1 MAETFDLVIRGGR
14 VMTPSGQAET
24 SVGVRDG
31 RIAAIGDLAESS
43 AGEVFEA
50 DGLTVL
56 PGVIDTQVHFREP
69 GNEHKEDLAHG
80 SRAAVAGGVTA
91 VFEMPNTKPATVT
104 ADALNDKLKR
114 AEGMW
119 CDHAF
124 FIGAALDNHD
134 DLAELEQLPGCCG
147 VKLFMGSSTGGLLVD
162 EDTAIASVLAHGRRR
177 VAIHAED
184 EPRLV
189 ERKHLAEEEGHAR
202 AHPVWRDVETA
213 LRATKRIV
221 ALAREANR
229 PVHVLH
235 ITTAEEIA
243 FLGTVKDVATV
254 ECLPQ
259 HLTLT
264 APDCYERLG
273 GYAQMNPPIREARHQ
288 AGLWAGINQGIVDV
302 LGSDHAPHTKEEKE
316 QTYPASPSG
325 MPGVQT
331 ILPLMLNHVAEG
343 RLTLERVI
351 DLLCYGPQRIY
362 NIRGKG
368 RIAVGYD
375 ADFTLVDLKA
385 KRTINAAD
393 QHTKSGWT
401 PFDGMDVTG
410 WPMATII
417 RGHTAMRDGKLAA
430 EAGGKPVRF
439 WDTPEK

>member
-1 MAETFDLVIRGGR
+1 MAQTFDLVIHGGQ
-14 VMTPSGQAET
+14 VMTPSGLVDT
-24 SVGVRDG
+24 DVGVRDG
-31 RIAAIGDLAESS
+31 RIVGIGSLDATA
-43 AGEVFEA
+43 AGEAFDA
-50 DGLTVL
+50 KGLTVL

-80 SRAAVAGGVTA
+80 SRAAVAGGVVA
-91 VFEMPNTKPATVT
+91 VFEMPNTKPATVD
-104 ADALNDKLKR
+104 AHALNDKLER
-114 AEGMW
+114 AKGMW

-124 FIGAALDNHD
+124 FIGAGRDNHTE
-134 DLAELEQLPGCCG
+134 LAELETLPGCCG
-147 VKLFMGSSTGGLLVD
+147 VKVFMGSSTGGLLVD
-162 EDTAIASVLAHGRRR
+162 EDSALASVLASGRRR

-189 ERKHLAEEEGHAR
+189 ERRHLAEEEGHAR
-202 AHPVWRDVETA
+202 AHPVWRDEETA
-213 LRATKRIV
+213 LRATRRIV
-221 ALAREANR
+221 ALARKANR
-229 PVHVLH
+229 PIHVLH

-273 GYAQMNPPIREARHQ
+273 SYAQMNPPVREVHHQ
-288 AGLWAGINQGIVDV
+288 AGLWHGIGQGIVDV
-302 LGSDHAPHTKEEKE
+302 LGSDHAPHTREEKE
-316 QTYPASPSG
+316 RAYPATPGG

-331 ILPLMLNHVAEG
+331 ILPLMLNHVAQG
-343 RLTLERVI
+343 RLTLQRVV

-385 KRTINAAD
+385 QRTIEASA
-393 QHTKSGWT
+393 QESKCGWT
-401 PFDGMDVTG
+401 PFDGMAITG
-410 WPMATII
+410 WPMATVI
-417 RGHTAMRDGKLAA
+417 RGHTAMRDGELSP
-430 EAGGKPVRF
+430 EPGGKPVRF
-439 WDTPEK
+439 WDTV

>member
-1 MAETFDLVIRGGR
+1 MPETFDLVIRGGEIMMPAGR
-14 VMTPSGQAET
+14 VQTF
-24 SVGVRDG
+24 VGVRDG
-31 RIAAIGDLAESS
+31 CITAIGDLAQAS
-43 AGEVFEA
+43 ADEVIDA
-50 DGLTVL
+50 KGLTVL

-80 SRAAVAGGVTA
+80 SRAAVAGGIVA
-91 VFEMPNTKPATVT
+91 VFEMPNTKPPTT
-104 ADALNDKLKR
+104 NADALNDKLTR
-114 AEGMW
+114 ARGMW

-124 FIGAALDNHD
+124 FAGAGRDNHD
-134 DLAELEQLPGCCG
+134 VLADLEMMPGCCG

-162 EDTAIASVLAHGRRR
+162 EDTAIASVLASGRRR
-177 VAIHAED
+177 MAIHAED
-184 EPRLV
+184 EPRLI

-213 LRATKRIV
+213 LRATRRIV
-221 ALAREANR
+221 SLARAANR

-235 ITTAEEIA
+235 ITTAQEIA
-243 FLGTVKDVATV
+243 FLASAKDIATV

-273 GYAQMNPPIREARHQ
+273 SYVQMNPPIRDAEHQ
-288 AGLWAGINQGIVDV
+288 AGLWSGITQGIVDV
-302 LGSDHAPHTKEEKE
+302 LGSDHAPHTHEDKQ
-316 QTYPASPSG
+316 QTYPASSSG

-331 ILPLMLNHVAEG
+331 ILPLMLNHVAKG
-343 RLTLERVI
+343 RLTLERLV
-351 DLLCYGPQRIY
+351 DLMCYGPQRIY

-385 KRTINAAD
+385 KHTITNDEQEA
-393 QHTKSGWT
+393 KCGWT
-401 PFDGMDVTG
+401 PFDGMEITG

-417 RGHTAMRDGKLAA
+417 RGRTAMRDGELAS
-430 EAGGKPVRF
+430 EPFGEPVRF
-439 WDTPEK
+439 WETANA

>member
-1 MAETFDLVIRGGR
+1 
-14 VMTPSGQAET
+14 
-24 SVGVRDG
+24 
-31 RIAAIGDLAESS
+31 
-43 AGEVFEA
+43 
-50 DGLTVL
+50 
-56 PGVIDTQVHFREP
+56 
-69 GNEHKEDLAHG
+69 
-80 SRAAVAGGVTA
+80 
-91 VFEMPNTKPATVT
+91 
-104 ADALNDKLKR
+104 
-114 AEGMW
+114 
-119 CDHAF
+119 
-124 FIGAALDNHD
+124 
-134 DLAELEQLPGCCG
+134 
-147 VKLFMGSSTGGLLVD
+147 
-162 EDTAIASVLAHGRRR
+162 
-177 VAIHAED
+177 AIHAED

>member
-1 MAETFDLVIRGGR
+1 MAQTFDLVIRGGA
-14 VMTPSGQAET
+14 VMTPSGLTDT
-24 SVGVRDG
+24 SAGVRDG
-31 RIAAIGDLAESS
+31 RIVAIGDLDPSG
-43 AGEVFEA
+43 AGEVFDA
-50 DGLTVL
+50 TGLTVL

-91 VFEMPNTKPATVT
+91 VFEMPNTKPATVD
-104 ADALNDKLKR
+104 ADALNDKLER
-114 AEGMW
+114 AKGMW

-124 FIGAALDNHD
+124 FIGAGRDNHAE
-134 DLAELEQLPGCCG
+134 LAELEQLPGCCG
-147 VKLFMGSSTGGLLVD
+147 VKLFMGSSTGGLLVE
-162 EDTAIASVLAHGRRR
+162 EDSAIASVLASGRRR

-184 EPRLV
+184 EPRLI
-189 ERKHLAEEEGHAR
+189 ERKHLAEAEGHAR
-202 AHPVWRDVETA
+202 AHPVWRDEETA
-213 LRATKRIV
+213 LKATQRII
-221 ALAREANR
+221 ALARQANR

-235 ITTAEEIA
+235 ITTAAEIA

-273 GYAQMNPPIREARHQ
+273 SYAQMNPPIRDAQNQE
-288 AGLWAGINQGIVDV
+288 GLWQGITQGIVDV

-331 ILPLMLNHVAEG
+331 ILPLMLNHVAQG
-343 RLTLERVI
+343 RLTLQRVV

-375 ADFTLVDLKA
+375 ADFSIVDLKA
-385 KRTINAAD
+385 QRTIEAAD
-393 QHTKSGWT
+393 QQSKCGWT
-401 PFDGMDVTG
+401 PFDGMAITG

-417 RGHTAMRDGKLAA
+417 RGHAAMRDGELA
-430 EAGGKPVRF
+430 ERPGGKPVKF
-439 WDTPEK
+439 WDTAR

>member
-114 AEGMW
+114 AEGMG

-417 RGHTAMRDGKLAA
+417 RGHTA
-430 EAGGKPVRF
+430 
-439 WDTPEK
+439 